1 MLLNGRKAVA
11 TRGKVMPHLHCMASF
26 TMVVVFHEEAWLPRH
41 VFIDG
46 AWRAAVWPGRAQ
58 CLHLSISGKQ
68 SLHFTDLIKKER
80 LIFFFAMPSILT
92 WFFLNNINKAE
103 NWKHITPLNQRESER
118 GKIKHW
124 TTRQP
129 QCSSVCLIALIKHL
143 NVQCFRLSKVKF
155 PEMPPK
161 STLTPLTTQK
171 LFSFVKKSILKF
183 PESWKDLLWL
193 LFTCVSVGSGQP
205 WDHTAPH
212 RRVGVCGGGA
222 LGSGL
227 GSPWAGQHRRTARPW
242 CRIIRNCYIKTL

>member
-1 MLLNGRKAVA
+1 MHGII
-11 TRGKVMPHLHCMASF
+11 H
-26 TMVVVFHEEAWLPRH
+26 
-41 VFIDG
+41 DG
-46 AWRAAVWPGRAQ
+46 S
-58 CLHLSISGKQ
+58 SISWGGLASSSCFHWRGMEGG
-68 SLHFTDLIKKER
+68 SLAWSCPVPPPVNFRQAEPPLHRSDKKRE
-80 LIFFFAMPSILT
+80 IDFFFAMPSILT

-171 LFSFVKKSILKF
+171 LFSFVKKSILKL